1 MSDRIK
7 LLEAEVERLQ
17 RGDFT
22 EEEFQNLCH
31 SMPQAKMVCFQK
43 GCEEYQKKLFG
54 AGLLSQF
61 ADWIEQRMA
70 KVVWRP
76 DGGDEVE
83 MNAEWMVT
91 LFLQEQDDL
100 SAILEKADAVNK

>member
-7 LLEAEVERLQ
+7 LLEAEVERLK

-22 EEEFQNLCH
+22 DDEFQNLCH
-31 SMPQAKMVCFQK
+31 NLPQAKMVCFQK

-54 AGLLSQF
+54 SGSLSQF

-70 KVVWRP
+70 K
-76 DGGDEVE
+76 
-83 MNAEWMVT
+83 MTAEWMVT
-91 LFLQEQDDL
+91 MFLQEQDDL
-100 SAILEKADAVNK
+100 AAILEKADAVNK